1 MLTTARWLFLVF
13 FFFCPFSLP
22 LEHRQS
28 VGLDP
33 PHNRAEGGAE
43 QLVLLLRWSRGGAD
57 GGGGGLGT
65 LPRVNRGRCCEGR
78 VCPDDVEFPLK
89 NSGLGISLSVE
100 KDVKSE
106 NSPVVGGKRQKKKR

>member
-1 MLTTARWLFLVF
+1 MKGQRDKRDVIDFLGRPKRSGLADY
-13 FFFCPFSLP
+13 CRFSLLNFFLSFSPP

-57 GGGGGLGT
+57 GGGGGLST
-65 LPRVNRGRCCEGR
+65 LPRVNRGTVMR
-78 VCPDDVEFPLK
+78 
-89 NSGLGISLSVE
+89 
-100 KDVKSE
+100 KSMF
-106 NSPVVGGKRQKKKR
+106 